1 MRALVLAALLA
12 SSSSPG
18 FPGEGD
24 QPKAGGGASSAQG
37 APSPHFVRSPSPANA
52 GEDKGEV
59 WRNPMESVERR
70 VDDLAARLTLEEK
83 AALMQ
88 DAALA
93 IPRLGIP
100 AYSFWN
106 EALHGVARG
115 GEATVFPQ
123 AIGMAATWDKALV
136 RREGEIIALE
146 ARAKYNQ
153 AQREG
158 NRGRYFGLTFWSPN
172 INIFRDPRWGRGQET
187 LGEDPYLTGVLA
199 TNFIGGIQGSDPF
212 LSPALAASKHL
223 AVHSGPE
230 PLRHGF
236 DVSPSRR
243 DLAETYLPAF
253 RRTVVEGK
261 VASIMCAYN
270 ALDGKPACANPE
282 LLTNLVR
289 RDWGFKGYF
298 VSDCGAIDD
307 ITTGH
312 HFTKTNVEAVAAA
325 VKAGTD
331 LACDLKDEYLD
342 IPKAVRAGL
351 LTEGEVDAALKRVL
365 AGRMRLGMFDDPAPV
380 RYAVVPPSV
389 NHRSAHREVALA
401 AAREAI
407 VLLKNSGIL
416 PLRPGKRIAIVGPG
430 AASLISLEGNYNGTP
445 VGAVLPL
452 DALSRDHRVGYA
464 QGAAFVDGAAVPVP
478 RTALSV
484 TARFYAGT
492 DFAGAP
498 VATVAEREI
507 DHNWNWIAPA
517 PGVDPKAFSVR
528 WEGVLNLPGPGD
540 YSFELQRRRCDA
552 AAQVERYTVRIDGAA
567 PLRIDTPC
575 SARDAGEGQMVRLH
589 AAKAGPRRVVIDYAH
604 RSPNYAPAI
613 TFTWRAPADAQLA
626 EAVAEAR
633 KADVVVAFVG
643 LTAWLEGEEMP
654 VKVPGFEGGDRT
666 DIRLPE
672 AQRRLLAALE
682 ATGKPVVIVLQSGS
696 AVALGEEGRHAAA
709 IVEAWY
715 GGEAGGRAIA
725 DVLAGRYNPAGRLPV
740 TFYAS
745 NDQLPPFADYAM
757 ANRTYRYF
765 RGRPEYPF
773 GHGLSYTRFAY
784 SPPMLAAPVVK
795 AGAGQEV
802 RVRVRNTGA
811 LAGDEVVQLYVD
823 TPAVAGTPVRSLK
836 GFERIHLAPGEGR
849 TVSFRLDPRDL
860 AFADEAGAMRV
871 RPAEYRLWVGGGQP
885 DTGAPGVVGAFR
897 VRGEAVLPR

>member
-1 MRALVLAALLA
+1 MRARFVVAALLA
-12 SSSSPG
+12 WSSPG
-18 FPGEGD
+18 F
-24 QPKAGGGASSAQG
+24 
-37 APSPHFVRSPSPANA
+37 A
-52 GEDKGEV
+52 GEAEDKKEL
-59 WRNPMESVERR
+59 WRDPSQPVERR
-70 VDDLAARLTLEEK
+70 VDDLVSRLTLEEK
-83 AALMQ
+83 SAQMQ
-88 DAALA
+88 DATPG
-93 IPRLGIP
+93 IPRLGIQP
-100 AYSFWN
+100 YSFWN
-106 EALHGVARG
+106 EALHGVARA

-123 AIGMAATWDKALV
+123 AIGMAATWDKALIKA
-136 RREGEIIALE
+136 EGETIAIE
-146 ARAKYNQ
+146 ARAKFNR
-153 AQREG
+153 ARREG

-199 TNFIGGIQGSDPF
+199 TEFIRGAQGPDPR

-282 LLTNLVR
+282 LLTGLVR
-289 RDWGFKGYF
+289 RDWGFAGYF

-312 HFTKTNVEAVAAA
+312 RFTKTNVEAVAAA

-331 LACDLKDEYLD
+331 LACDMKDEYLD

-351 LTEGEVDAALKRVL
+351 LREAEVDAALKRVL
-365 AGRMRLGMFDDPAPV
+365 AGGMRLGLFDPVAPL
-380 RYAVVPPSV
+380 ADVPPAA
-389 NHRSAHREVALA
+389 NHSPEHRALA
-401 AAREAI
+401 LRAAREAI
-407 VLLKNSGIL
+407 VLLKNRGIL
-416 PLRPGKRIAIVGPG
+416 PLRPGKRVAVVGPG

-452 DALSRDHRVGYA
+452 DAFAAGGRTGYA
-464 QGAAFVDGAAVPVP
+464 QGSAFVDGAAVTVP
-478 RTALSV
+478 RTALAL
-484 TARFYAGT
+484 TARFFAGT
-492 DFAGAP
+492 DFAGP
-498 VATVAEREI
+498 PLATRAEREL

-517 PGVDPKAFSVR
+517 PGVDPKNFSVR
-528 WEGVLNLPGPGD
+528 WEGLLRVPAAGD
-540 YSFELQRRRCDA
+540 YRFELQRRRCDA
-552 AAQVERYTVRIDGAA
+552 AAEVERYAIRIEGAE
-567 PLRIDTPC
+567 PLIVASPC
-575 SARDAGEGQMVRLH
+575 SARDAGEGQVVTLH
-589 AAKAGPRRVVIDYAH
+589 ATDARPRRVAIDYAH
-604 RSPNYAPAI
+604 RSPGYAPAI
-613 TFTWRAPADAQLA
+613 TFAWRAPAQAQLG
-626 EAVAEAR
+626 EALAAAR
-633 KADVVVAFVG
+633 EADVVVAFVG

-682 ATGKPVVIVLQSGS
+682 ATGKPVVVVLQSGS
-696 AVALGEEGRHAAA
+696 AVALGEEGRRAAA
-709 IVEAWY
+709 VVEAWY

-725 DVLAGRYNPAGRLPV
+725 DVLTGRTNPSGRLPV

-757 ANRTYRYF
+757 ADRTYRYF

-784 SPPMLAAPVVK
+784 DPAQVATPVVR

-802 RVRVRNTGA
+802 RVRVRNVGA
-811 LAGDEVVQLYVD
+811 VAGDEVVQLYVE
-823 TPAVAGTPVRSLK
+823 TPSLAGAPGRSLK
-836 GFERIHLAPGEGR
+836 GFERIHLRPGEAKLVR
-849 TVSFRLDPRDL
+849 FRLTPREL
-860 AFADEAGAMRV
+860 AFADESGAMRV
-871 RPAEYRLWVGGGQP
+871 RPAPYRLWVGGGQSG
-885 DTGAPGVVGAFR
+885 TGAPGASASFR
-897 VRGEAVLPR
+897 VTGEAALPR